1 MESYLLAL
9 QLQAAQEVV
18 GEEMPRRALVAKMI
32 LFGEVASALLMIQ
45 LGQFTHAGLIAVPFF
60 LASLMAIHREHW
72 SRSIELPDPRTVLVS
87 VLSPQHYSVFGLR
100 RKQEGVVRFVWSTM
114 LLRGLCLLPLL
125 LTLPGECPKPGCM
138 FHFCSYDW
146 GRERWALFAHDRRD
160 QPPDCSWPTRW
171 IPTFNHEPPER
182 SSVHLETLGDRKPI
196 TDWCQRN
203 ETTWPRVPTSMLWW
217 AENYASRPILLWPTS
232 TSSNFSGLCS
242 KDLNLV
248 PAMARH
254 SCMAG
259 TWDPLLYQTC
269 LKPALL
275 PNSCNPTFLVCSYL
289 TSDRVE
295 IQNILVLSYILIPG
309 TGLFLTFVIHIFA
322 FFFGNFRTMQVQ
334 ENSKLRRA
342 VHRRT
347 MQLQEKLQKGQLDN
361 SLWWSRRMLES
372 KLFFFA
378 ADIVLDAVCC
388 VNFFLAESYE
398 FAACQLVIIIF
409 SAVLQFRTTDV
420 RTTWKAI
427 KNSWQ
432 TGLANNALH
441 VILLQEKTCE
451 APLSLFFQF
460 FAAFY
465 LNEEWWTFLTLWFSM
480 LVSILGIANGLY
492 IRNHLTPFELET
504 LEEEEVCRPKT
515 PPATVGVPSWPSDP
529 TMQGIQGIQAPSCL
543 PPPPSLPTLPK
554 EGRKP
559 GQYASATE

>member
-1 MESYLLAL
+1 MMSYDVLFTGRACCIWWCRFAVSRSRICTILADPLTRCHEGMESYLLAL

-372 KLFFFA
+372 KLFFLQL
-378 ADIVLDAVCC
+378 ILCLMLYAVWTSSSL
-388 VNFFLAESYE
+388 NHTNL
-398 FAACQLVIIIF
+398 LH
-409 SAVLQFRTTDV
+409 
-420 RTTWKAI
+420 
-427 KNSWQ
+427 
-432 TGLANNALH
+432 ANL
-441 VILLQEKTCE
+441 
-451 APLSLFFQF
+451 LSLSSRPFCNSAPPT
-460 FAAFY
+460 FALLGRLLKTLGRQGLQTMRCMWFY
-465 LNEEWWTFLTLWFSM
+465 CRRKLVKRLFPCSSSFLLPFIWMKSGGRFLPFGFPCWSVFWALRTASTSAITSRPLNWRRWKKRRF
-480 LVSILGIANGLY
+480 A
-492 IRNHLTPFELET
+492 
-504 LEEEEVCRPKT
+504 
-515 PPATVGVPSWPSDP
+515 
-529 TMQGIQGIQAPSCL
+529 
-543 PPPPSLPTLPK
+543 
-554 EGRKP
+554 
-559 GQYASATE
+559 GQRRRQPR